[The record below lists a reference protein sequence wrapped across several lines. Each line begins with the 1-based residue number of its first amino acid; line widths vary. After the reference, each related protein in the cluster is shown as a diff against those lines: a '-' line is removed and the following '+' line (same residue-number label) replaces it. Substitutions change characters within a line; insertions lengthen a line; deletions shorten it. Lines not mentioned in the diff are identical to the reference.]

1 MDYTGINLG
10 GGYVLKEMEK
20 YKLYDY
26 IWYVRSLNRVVEDIF
41 IEKVILEY
49 RAEVDKR
56 AGFVSF
62 WDWRFKFGSLSK
74 SLC

>member
-1 MDYTGINLG
+1 M
-10 GGYVLKEMEK
+10 LKGMEK

-26 IWYVRSLNRVVEDIF
+26 IWYVRSLNTVIEDIF

-56 AGFVSF
+56 AGLVSF
-62 WDWRFKFGSLSK
+62 WDWRFIFGSHK
-74 SLC
+74 SRV